1 MGATRPASGKI
12 MHVSYDD
19 WHVPTRDASPPFKLA
34 LCAGDLLALCAGDLL
49 ALCAGDLL
57 AFCAGVLLEMPRHG
71 THHPQPCSQEL
82 LFNLITL

>member
-19 WHVPTRDASPPFKLA
+19 WHVPTRDASPPFGLA
-34 LCAGDLLALCAGDLL
+34 LCAGSLLALCAG
-49 ALCAGDLL
+49 A
-57 AFCAGVLLEMPRHG
+57 LLEMLRRG
-71 THHPQPCSQEL
+71 THHPQPCSQKL

>member
-12 MHVSYDD
+12 VHVSYDD
-19 WHVPTRDASPPFKLA
+19 WHVPTRDASPPFGFA
-34 LCAGDLLALCAGDLL
+34 LCAGDLL
-49 ALCAGDLL
+49 
-57 AFCAGVLLEMPRHG
+57 EMSRG